1 MRYLLLIGNGPVQNN
16 TNYDNDIEDF
26 APSTGNTY
34 KKNSL
39 ERKRHYSYIY
49 S

>member
-26 APSTGNTY
+26 ATSDVH
-34 KKNSL
+34 
-39 ERKRHYSYIY
+39 RHLPNMTNQEMLIFG
-49 S
+49 